1 MRGGGVGAR
10 RPLAGSE
17 CGTDYGT
24 PGSGPWPAS
33 YEAKRSESPDPG
45 QNGGGVASSAQAA
58 LLRPPCVPPRARGFS
73 TRAPAAAE
81 DLRLPRN
88 AALPISLACSHS
100 PTPSPV
106 GEVVQHLLPGAG
118 GQVGRGQ
125 AGDGAV
131 RQHARRARHGLGAGP
146 PPVGALPIGPRHQGG
161 VAAAA
166 GRGGARPREARH
178 RAAAR
183 RQYSGSSGRGPAA
196 TYPRTLPTACL
207 RMHLGAQP
215 AGPSCVPFSPLD
227 LPHVLLPGLVRGAR
241 HRFGLRLLG
250 ALPLG
255 VMGGHLLPLAL
266 LRRCAGHGCSPPLPR
281 PQRAE

>member
-1 MRGGGVGAR
+1 MRGGGVGAW

-24 PGSGPWPAS
+24 PRSGPWPAS

-58 LLRPPCVPPRARGFS
+58 LLRPPCVPPRARRFS

-88 AALPISLACSHS
+88 AALPINLARSHS

-118 GQVGRGQ
+118 GQVGHGQ

-131 RQHARRARHGLGAGP
+131 REHARRARHGLGAGP
-146 PPVGALPIGPRHQGG
+146 PPVGALPIRPRHQGG

-166 GRGGARPREARH
+166 GRGGARPREARR
-178 RAAAR
+178 RAAPVQWQQRQGPCSYVSPYTAHSMPANAPGCAASRALLCPLLPPGLTAR
-183 RQYSGSSGRGPAA
+183 SSSRTRPGRPPQVRAPA
-196 TYPRTLPTACL
+196 PRCAASWGHGRAPPPSRSSQALRRAWLLPTCT
-207 RMHLGAQP
+207 
-215 AGPSCVPFSPLD
+215 
-227 LPHVLLPGLVRGAR
+227 
-241 HRFGLRLLG
+241 
-250 ALPLG
+250 
-255 VMGGHLLPLAL
+255 
-266 LRRCAGHGCSPPLPR
+266 
-281 PQRAE
+281 